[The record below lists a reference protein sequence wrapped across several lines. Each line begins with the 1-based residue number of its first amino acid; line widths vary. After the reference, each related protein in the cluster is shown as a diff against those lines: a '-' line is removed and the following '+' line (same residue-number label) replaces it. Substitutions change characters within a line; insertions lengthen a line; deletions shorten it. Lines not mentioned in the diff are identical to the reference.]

1 MERGRAGATTVTA
14 AESCGLLLSTVVAVE
29 AAGKNVLCVGI
40 PSVL

>member
-14 AESCGLLLSTVVAVE
+14 EGCSLLLSMVVAVE
-29 AAGKNVLCVGI
+29 AAGKNVLCDGI